1 MNISV
6 LTASAAPE
14 KATQSIPKVPTGI
27 RGLDTILHGGLPKGH
42 TLLLNGGPGTGK
54 TLLAIEFLYHRAL
67 AGEPGLF
74 ISFEEYADDI
84 RANAFS
90 IGLDIIK
97 LEQSKKLQILHFQI
111 PHRAVRS
118 GDFTIQGLLTL
129 IKGNLDTLNA
139 KIIVLDAVDMLMRV
153 FGDSER
159 EQEEMY
165 ILNDWLREQS
175 LTAILTV
182 KSMVQEKKT
191 YSFLDFMADCIIFL
205 DQRTTGQVRTRRL
218 NVIKY
223 RGTDFLSNEHP
234 YVISSN
240 GVVLMPVSG
249 VSLEYPAN
257 KKRISTGDTI
267 FDKIIG
273 GGFFHGSSILLS
285 GPSGSGKTTLAVTF
299 TRAACSRNEKT
310 LYISFEESQ
319 DVLFSR
325 SKSIGIDLYQDWD
338 ANRLGFLSL
347 LPESAGVE
355 QHLLWI
361 CDAIDAFGPDHLVV
375 DAITAC
381 RRMGSE
387 DAVFHLLLRLI
398 VICRKKE
405 ITCVY
410 TNQKDTM
417 DQVTQITGLKIASV
431 VDTLVS
437 LYYVDDGTR
446 LSRRLLVVKSR
457 GSNHSMRYHPFVIT
471 DRGIALASSGKT
483 GEQVKN
489 QEG

>member
-1 MNISV
+1 MDIPV

-14 KATQSIPKVPTGI
+14 KVRQSIPKVPTGI
-27 RGLDTILHGGLPKGH
+27 RGLDAILHGGLPKGH
-42 TLLLNGGPGTGK
+42 TVLFNGGPGTGK
-54 TLLAIEFLYHRAL
+54 TLLGMEFLCHRAL
-67 AGEPGLF
+67 AGEPGMF
-74 ISFEEYADDI
+74 ISFEEHSDDI
-84 RANAFS
+84 RANALS

-97 LEQSKKLQILHFQI
+97 LEQSKKLRILHFQI
-111 PHRAVRS
+111 PHGAVRS
-118 GDFTIQGLLTL
+118 GDFNIQGLLAL
-129 IKGNLDTLNA
+129 IKGNLDALNA
-139 KIIVLDAVDMLMRV
+139 TTIVLDAVDVLLRI
-153 FGDSER
+153 FGDPER
-159 EQEEMY
+159 ERIEMY
-165 ILNDWLREQS
+165 MLNDWLREQS

-182 KSMVQEKKT
+182 KSMAQEKKS

-218 NVIKY
+218 NVMKY
-223 RGTDFLSNEHP
+223 RGSDFLSNEHP
-234 YVISSN
+234 YVISPN

-257 KKRISTGDTI
+257 KDRVSTGDAF

-273 GGFFHGSSILLS
+273 GGFFRGSAILLS

-310 LYISFEESQ
+310 LYVSFEESR

-325 SKSIGIDLYQDWD
+325 SKSIGIDLHQDWD

-361 CDAIDAFGPDHLVV
+361 SDAIDAFGPDHLVV

-381 RRMGSE
+381 RRMDSE
-387 DAVFHLLLRLI
+387 KAVFDLLLRLI

-405 ITCVY
+405 ITCLY

-417 DQVTQITGLKIASV
+417 DQVMQITGDRIASL
-431 VDTLVS
+431 VDTLVT
-437 LYYVDDGTR
+437 LYHVDDGTR
-446 LSRRLLVVKSR
+446 LCRRLLVVKSR

-471 DRGIALASSGKT
+471 GRGIEFASCEKI
-483 GEQVKN
+483 GEQTKI